1 VKKKTNFVAVML
13 VGEIVLALI
22 LEDLP
27 SNLMFIEI
35 GLILVTMLYL
45 WFLLDEAS
53 NEELVCT
60 EFIDGIPDAMM
71 KDPDVKIVSDTA
83 LFGVTTKGHSILYPS
98 VDWVEITAK
107 ETNKAKEAYNLK
119 NYDG

>member
-98 VDWVEITAK
+98 MEWLEVNNE
-107 ETNKAKEAYNLK
+107 AKEAYNL
-119 NYDG
+119 